1 MMYDVPLLLRW
12 AVDAKVIDSG
22 VGQGLLRSS
31 QLLNLGISTVYVL
44 LLFFFFLSIML
55 LGLRW
60 SLFSCDI
67 NEEFILMGLAV
78 FPQEDH

>member
-44 LLFFFFLSIML
+44 LLFFFLSIYYVAWTKMVPI
-55 LGLRW
+55 
-60 SLFSCDI
+60 F
-67 NEEFILMGLAV
+67 V
-78 FPQEDH
+78 